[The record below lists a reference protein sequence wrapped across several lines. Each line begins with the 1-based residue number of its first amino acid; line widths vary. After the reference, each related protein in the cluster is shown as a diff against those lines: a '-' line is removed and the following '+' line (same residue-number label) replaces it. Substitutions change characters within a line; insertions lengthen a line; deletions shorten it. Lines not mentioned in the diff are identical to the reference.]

1 MLVRQVVLLKLG
13 EAKAQD
19 RDQRGDISQQDLI
32 FVHGSVGN
40 ELVDSGNDSQF
51 AIEHGPV
58 EIVSFPMR

>member
-32 FVHGSVGN
+32 FVHGCVGN

>member
-32 FVHGSVGN
+32 FVHGRVGN
-40 ELVDSGNDSQF
+40 ELVDSGNDFQF